1 MFLAEKGRERW
12 NHTYTHT
19 RMQKCISTHPEC
31 AAVIFKSR
39 PAGRRNDAFP
49 AMKAETLYREEQL
62 DYAIITRILRAV
74 FVRTDVDTLLRGSI
88 VRNPSFSFAWLY
100 LRERDMD
107 HPFASVRS
115 YHRFVLSSS
124 IFAGEDVET
133 SRTFSAETLCRPA
146 SSLLKDNPRSFIRPK
161 ICHAVVQKLYGSFD
175 QLIDRII

>member
-1 MFLAEKGRERW
+1 MFLAEKGRERERGETI
-12 NHTYTHT
+12 HTQART
-19 RMQKCISTHPEC
+19 QKCTSTHPEC

-62 DYAIITRILRAV
+62 DYAIITRFDCPKLV
-74 FVRTDVDTLLRGSI
+74 FLFREALFTGTWHGSSVRI
-88 VRNPSFSFAWLY
+88 CP
-100 LRERDMD
+100 
-107 HPFASVRS
+107 SVRS